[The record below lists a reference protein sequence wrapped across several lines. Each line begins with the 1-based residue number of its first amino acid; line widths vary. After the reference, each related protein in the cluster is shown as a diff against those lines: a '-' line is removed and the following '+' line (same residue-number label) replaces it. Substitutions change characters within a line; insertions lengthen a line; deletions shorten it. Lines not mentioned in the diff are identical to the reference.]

1 MGAIALTKQ
10 EKKNRTIANKI
21 RASENYN
28 RIEYDG
34 GGYLEHP
41 PDGKQN
47 PDEEQLNRDTYGLLA
62 KEGLRY
68 RILPVVN
75 LERVKNPDA
84 INCGTGMFSDA
95 KHPTTRRGKNIG
107 RAIHSAIRSANE
119 QGAQEVVI
127 RLIHEYKQHDIEKGF
142 ASAFKF
148 GSHSDIRV
156 VILIYS
162 NNHIKIQSGE
172 SLRSRYKSQRGHQI
186 NDVPLEAG
194 DLN

>member
-1 MGAIALTKQ
+1 MGTIPLTKQ
-10 EKKNRTIANKI
+10 EKKNRAIAKKI
-21 RASENYN
+21 RASENYK

-47 PDEEQLNRDTYGLLA
+47 PDEEQLNRDTYELLA

-84 INCGTGMFSDA
+84 INCGTGLFSDA

-107 RAIHSAIRSANE
+107 RAIHSAIKSANE
-119 QGAQEVVI
+119 QGA
-127 RLIHEYKQHDIEKGF
+127 
-142 ASAFKF
+142 
-148 GSHSDIRV
+148 
-156 VILIYS
+156 
-162 NNHIKIQSGE
+162 
-172 SLRSRYKSQRGHQI
+172 
-186 NDVPLEAG
+186 
-194 DLN
+194 